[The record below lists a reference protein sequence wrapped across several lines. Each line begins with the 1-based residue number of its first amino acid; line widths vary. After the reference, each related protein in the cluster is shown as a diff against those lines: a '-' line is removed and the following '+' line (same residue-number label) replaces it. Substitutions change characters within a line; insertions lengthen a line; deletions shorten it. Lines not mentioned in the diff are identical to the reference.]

1 MRRRSQPN
9 TFKQPHTFKETLNA
23 EKARFEVAS
32 PQRSPSSIVLQ
43 DADHDV
49 YLVLLDAF
57 GAWVG
62 RAWRETDDD
71 GGTYREMLIRDLLH
85 GVFSH
90 PVRIVAFNTA
100 EGWSRNITTEIAA
113 ELKQR
118 SDEGQNIPIS
128 VQHLPEM
135 AGNQGQNPVRQ
146 TTMDSAQHCQDQAAE
161 CLRLI
166 NRTNNEE
173 EAQVLRNIAQTWSRL
188 AGQIDRYNVV
198 LREQSRIARK

>member
-1 MRRRSQPN
+1 MRRRSQL
-9 TFKQPHTFKETLNA
+9 HTFEEKLNA
-23 EKARFEVAS
+23 ERARFEAAS
-32 PQRSPSSIVLQ
+32 PQRSPSSIVPQ

-71 GGTYREMLIRDLLH
+71 EGTFREMLIRDLLH

-90 PVRIVAFNTA
+90 PVRIVAFNSG

-118 SDEGQNIPIS
+118 RDEGENIPFS
-128 VQHLPEM
+128 VRQLLEV
-135 AGNQGQNPVRQ
+135 AGNQGQNLVREMA
-146 TTMDSAQHCQDQAAE
+146 MDSAQRCQDQAAE

-166 NRTNNEE
+166 KRTKNEE